1 MKLTDDELKE
11 LPDEQRKAV
20 EAGDAIAVKVYKAP
34 FSGRLFAISLAFTVT
49 AMALPYWVPVSLLM
63 YNLMGIGCLAWMYL
77 ARLTSRQY
85 AQEKTMGNVDREVL
99 IYLNNALQKELSKHT
114 VTDGELS
121 DD

>member
-20 EAGDAIAVKVYKAP
+20 EAGDAIAIKVFKPP
-34 FSGRLFAISLAFTVT
+34 FSSLKFTMALAFTIT
-49 AMALPYWVPVSLLM
+49 AMALPYWVPISLLM
-63 YNLMGIGCLAWMYL
+63 YELMGFGCLAWMYL
-77 ARLTSRQY
+77 ARLTSQQY
-85 AQEKTMGNVDREVL
+85 AQEKTMGGVDREVL
-99 IYLNNALQKELSKHT
+99 IYLNENLRKELGKHT